1 MDAQYKAAIHVTLKA
16 SVLDPQGA
24 AVTKALH
31 ALGYQD
37 VQDVRVGKF
46 IEVALAAA
54 DETSARDAVARMCE
68 QLLTNP
74 VIESYTYELTEL
86 TV

>member
-1 MDAQYKAAIHVTLKA
+1 MNYKASIYVTLKS

-31 ALGYQD
+31 ALEYPQ

-46 IEVALAAA
+46 IEVSLSAVDEA
-54 DETSARDAVARMCE
+54 DARGIVARMCD

-74 VIESYTYELTEL
+74 VIETYIYELTEL
-86 TV
+86 IA

>member
-1 MDAQYKAAIHVTLKA
+1 MNRQYKAAIYVTLKA

-31 ALGYQD
+31 ALDYQQ

-46 IEVALAAA
+46 IEVVLQAA
-54 DETSARDAVARMCE
+54 DEEKARTAVAQMCD

-74 VIESYTYELTEL
+74 VIETYTYELTEWIA
-86 TV
+86 

>member
-1 MDAQYKAAIHVTLKA
+1 LNYKASIYVTLKG
-16 SVLDPQGA
+16 SVLDPQGS

-31 ALGYQD
+31 ALDYSM

-46 IEVALAAA
+46 IEVTLHAE
-54 DETSARDAVARMCE
+54 DVTSAKTAVEHMCE

-74 VIESYTYELTEL
+74 VIETYTYQIQEATA
-86 TV
+86 